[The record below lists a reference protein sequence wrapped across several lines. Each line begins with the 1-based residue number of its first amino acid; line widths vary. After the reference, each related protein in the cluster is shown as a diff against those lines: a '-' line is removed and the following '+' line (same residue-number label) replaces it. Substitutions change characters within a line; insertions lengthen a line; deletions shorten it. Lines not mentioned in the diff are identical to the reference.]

1 MLNLLGSAVRGTGN
15 IALPAGVIASVTAH
29 VLVSPVLIFGWGRSR
44 PLVLPAPAGACRCR
58 LGPGASCCSSICARR
73 ARWSPWCFAACRCS
87 GHSVDTS
94 GCAANSAGHF
104 EIVFTRLKEIG
115 PDIEFREQFVLLP
128 PSVKVEVDFA
138 ADEAVGRYRI
148 DNITPCPCGG

>member
-1 MLNLLGSAVRGTGN
+1 MSRSHASAV
-15 IALPAGVIASVTAH
+15 LAGMIGLTVATDAVGE
-29 VLVSPVLIFGWGRSR
+29 P
-44 PLVLPAPAGACRCR
+44 ACRPA
-58 LGPGASCCSSICARR
+58 LAFKEFHFSKMQAPTLERR
-73 ARWSPWCFAACRCS
+73 WTAVV
-87 GHSVDTS
+87 SVDTS
-94 GCAANSAGHF
+94 GCAANSLGYF

-115 PDIEFREQFVLLP
+115 PDIEFREQFVWLA